1 MYKVLHSY
9 FRRGSILRPA
19 ISVTLLKA
27 EEQVDCVMYV
37 LRVIDVRS
45 GVDWVI
51 RRRFREFFELRE
63 VMKMSLLSSIGS
75 IWYIVCKRS
84 VCTIGLCVI
93 VFYFL
98 LNLCFFFHPP
108 ICSN

>member
-9 FRRGSILRPA
+9 LRRGSIFRPA

-75 IWYIVCKRS
+75 IWYI
-84 VCTIGLCVI
+84 
-93 VFYFL
+93 FL
-98 LNLCFFFHPP
+98 
-108 ICSN
+108 